1 MIFKSKIFLFWLNAH
16 TVVLTEA
23 MPMDTQVYESP
34 YADPEELRSTTVKRS
49 DLTLE
54 DGELGSGNFG
64 TVLRGVYQ
72 MKKLVDQVYQV
83 VILRI
88 SIL

>member
-1 MIFKSKIFLFWLNAH
+1 
-16 TVVLTEA
+16 
-23 MPMDTQVYESP
+23 MDTQVYESP
-34 YADPEELRSTTVKRS
+34 YADPEELRSTTVNRS

-72 MKKLVDQVYQV
+72 MKKLVNQVYTENSFKFHV
-83 VILRI
+83 DICKL
-88 SIL
+88 LF